1 MKLGSIT
8 LEEEIGRGAFSA
20 VYKAKHEDGSLLAV
34 KCPLSQSEESQEADQ
49 RELEAARALSNHQN
63 IVTIKKF
70 IRKASTKQLF
80 YVLEL
85 CEAGD
90 LNDYIINNN
99 PQMAE
104 KFPYMVDIAR
114 GVNYLHSAKVI
125 HRDLKPQNVL
135 LAQGDGRLICKI
147 TDFGIAK
154 SQVTVS
160 KYLSTVAGTPI
171 FRAPEITDM
180 LRYTFSVDVYSLGL
194 VYFVMYTTP
203 VLREGKNKYLFPM
216 TEHEGQQMPLP
227 TVIRR
232 AMLSENSFLDRH
244 FRSCRGF
251 GKMVHA
257 MIQYDP
263 KRRPLM
269 DEVIALVA
277 EAKGTFMASQGSNK
291 TTAAPQTARPAP
303 DAPPAPVPPSAATGR
318 PSTDPPRSAS
328 RQSPSAA
335 SLLLQ
340 LMEHMA
346 GLGFTGRGSF
356 REDAD
361 SSGKINVNLYLDIKF
376 NTNFTI

>member
-20 VYKAKHEDGSLLAV
+20 VYKAKHEDGSQLAV

-135 LAQGDGRLICKI
+135 LAQ
-147 TDFGIAK
+147 
-154 SQVTVS
+154 
-160 KYLSTVAGTPI
+160 
-171 FRAPEITDM
+171 
-180 LRYTFSVDVYSLGL
+180 
-194 VYFVMYTTP
+194 
-203 VLREGKNKYLFPM
+203 
-216 TEHEGQQMPLP
+216 
-227 TVIRR
+227 
-232 AMLSENSFLDRH
+232 
-244 FRSCRGF
+244 
-251 GKMVHA
+251 
-257 MIQYDP
+257 
-263 KRRPLM
+263 
-269 DEVIALVA
+269 
-277 EAKGTFMASQGSNK
+277 
-291 TTAAPQTARPAP
+291 
-303 DAPPAPVPPSAATGR
+303 
-318 PSTDPPRSAS
+318 
-328 RQSPSAA
+328 
-335 SLLLQ
+335 
-340 LMEHMA
+340 
-346 GLGFTGRGSF
+346 
-356 REDAD
+356 
-361 SSGKINVNLYLDIKF
+361 
-376 NTNFTI
+376 